1 MKKRLYTLPLVAFIA
16 FIGITNQLHALPMF
30 TKQTGFDCAVCHMQ
44 GMPKLNSFGRN
55 FMLSGMTMSQKVADI
70 NSSSFDINPSLLI
83 KAKYEKSWDKPSKSG
98 WVQDKP
104 GKTNEGRWSIPR
116 TALAYVGGRL
126 NENIGA
132 LVRLSYREDHD
143 ESISGKAV
151 YAKETDNGHIGL
163 AFYSS
168 SNFGPFSGM
177 EVYNTGLYK
186 PIRSFEG
193 RKLVNATQVCDIGT
207 GSATGLQVYFDSNS
221 LFGEDDHLF
230 GTIGMYAPAQDNLY
244 LNLTDNLLPFARV
257 AYEFPIGDYNLI
269 LGAFTIVG
277 GTTTNSENAALRVKR
292 ETYGIDVQ
300 LEGEVFEKSISII
313 ATNIFKNKVNYT
325 GYGAGSTEDLE
336 SQYNDAFSIEG
347 QIMMNEDIGLKLS
360 YLRFNDRYD
369 YEKKNYINAQDINA
383 AITAGIDYNFVVYV
397 PMKFAVEYSWVKPG
411 LERVKDHSYV
421 LFTLTLPF

>member
-1 MKKRLYTLPLVAFIA
+1 MKKRLNTLPLTALIVL
-16 FIGITNQLHALPMF
+16 IGLSHQLYALPMF

-55 FMLSGMTMSQKVADI
+55 FMLSGMTMSQKVADL
-70 NSSSFDINPSLLI
+70 NSSSLDINPSLLI

-104 GKTNEGRWSIPR
+104 GTTNEGEWSIPR
-116 TALAYVGGRL
+116 SALAYVGGRL

-132 LVRLSYREDHD
+132 LVRLSYRKDHD
-143 ESISGKAV
+143 ETISGKAV
-151 YAKETDNGHIGL
+151 YAQETDNGHLGL

-177 EVYNTGLYK
+177 EIYNTGLYK

-193 RKLVNATQVCDIGT
+193 RKLVNATQACEIGT
-207 GSATGLQVYFDSNS
+207 GSATGLQLYFDTNS
-221 LFGEDDHLF
+221 LFGEDDHFF
-230 GTIGMYAPAQDNLY
+230 GTIGMYAPGQDNLY

-269 LGAFTIVG
+269 LGAFAIAG
-277 GTTTNSENAALRVKR
+277 GSTTDLETAALSVKR
-292 ETYGIDVQ
+292 ETYGIDIQ
-300 LEGEVFEKSISII
+300 LEGEIAEKSISLI
-313 ATNIFKNKVNYT
+313 ATNIFKNKVDYT

-369 YEKKNYINAQDINA
+369 YEKKNYINTKDINA
-383 AITAGIDYNFVVYV
+383 AITAGIDYNFVAYV
-397 PMKFAVEYSWVKPG
+397 PMKFALEYSWVKPG
-411 LERVKDHSYV
+411 LERVKDYSYV